1 MTETEMSRGYHE
13 QRLLLEQLL
22 LEDLQLPLLL
32 LQLVSDKLLRKSKG
46 ATKRIAMIN
55 KVENEEKIQGEGEGR
70 VGKGREVDEGR

>member
-32 LQLVSDKLLRKSKG
+32 LQFVSDKLLRKSKG
-46 ATKRIAMIN
+46 ATKRIAIIN

-70 VGKGREVDEGR
+70 VGKGSG